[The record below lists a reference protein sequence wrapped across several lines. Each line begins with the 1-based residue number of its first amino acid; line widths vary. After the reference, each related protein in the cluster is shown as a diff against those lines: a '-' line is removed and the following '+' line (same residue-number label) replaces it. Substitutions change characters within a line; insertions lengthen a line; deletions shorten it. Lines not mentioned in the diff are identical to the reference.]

1 MDINKADYKTI
12 IKFGNLELFKQKL
25 LLENSNLMDVLNVVD
40 KDGISMLQHSLVSRK
55 FEISNYFIRNNAN
68 INVVSNEGR
77 NELHYL
83 ASNINFEGA
92 VQIAN
97 QLIDMNVSLDLK
109 EKKTNNSSLWCLC
122 HEVLKNR
129 SQDGI
134 LLIIKCLK
142 NNPDIKSLNSAGYSV
157 QKLINERGTDEMKK
171 VIEEITYE

>member
-1 MDINKADYKTI
+1 MDINKADYNTI
-12 IKFGNLELFKQKL
+12 IKFGNLELFKEKL
-25 LLENSNLMDVLNVVD
+25 SLENTNLIDILNIVD
-40 KDGISMLQHSLVSRK
+40 KNGISMLQHSLVSRK
-55 FEISNYFIRNNAN
+55 FEISNYFIQNKAN
-68 INVVSNEGR
+68 INIISNEGC

-92 VQIAN
+92 TQIAN

-109 EKKTNNSSLWCLC
+109 EKKANNSPLWCLC
-122 HEVLKNR
+122 HEVLKKR

-171 VIEEITYE
+171 VMEEIIHE